1 MAKPVIAIVGRPNV
15 GKSTLFNKLI
25 GERRAIVE
33 DTPGVTRD
41 RIYGECE
48 WRGRT
53 MIVIDTGGIE
63 PKTNS
68 VILQKM
74 REQAQIAIDTA
85 DVILFMVDIRTGL
98 VADDADIALMLK
110 KSGKPVI
117 PVVNKSDKIGDVD
130 PNFYEFYELGFETD
144 PIAISS
150 LHGSGSGDVLDA
162 VLDALPD
169 FEDEEEDNDTIAV
182 AVIGKPNAGKSSL
195 VNRILGD
202 ERCIVSDMPGTTRDA
217 IDTYFENT
225 YGKYNFIDTAGIRR
239 QAKVDDRVEKISVL
253 RAKMAVDRADVCL
266 ILIDANEGITEQD
279 EKIAGLAHEAGK
291 ASIICVNKWDLID
304 KDNSTTAEFTKK
316 IYDALSYMTY
326 APLIFLSAKTGQR
339 VDKLFAQIN
348 YVNMQSKFRVTTGM
362 LNDVLADAVA
372 RVQPPSDKGR
382 RLKIYYMTQ
391 TEIAPPT
398 FVVFCNNAELFHY
411 SYQRYLENCLRQT
424 FGFRGTP
431 IRLVI
436 RQKGENEDQDFGS
449 RK

>member
-48 WRGRT
+48 WRGKT
-53 MIVIDTGGIE
+53 MMVIDTGGIE
-63 PKTNS
+63 PKTDS

-74 REQAQIAIDTA
+74 REQAQIAIETA
-85 DVILFMVDIRTGL
+85 DVIIFMVDIRTGL
-98 VADDADIALMLK
+98 VADDMDIALMLK
-110 KSGKPVI
+110 KSGKPVV

-130 PNFYEFYELGFETD
+130 PQFYEFYELGFAVD

-162 VLDALPD
+162 VLEALP
-169 FEDEEEDNDTIAV
+169 EYEEEEENGEVVSV

-195 VNRILGD
+195 VNRVLGD

-217 IDTYFENT
+217 IDTYFENSH
-225 YGKYNFIDTAGIRR
+225 GKYNFIDTAGIRR
-239 QAKVDDRVEKISVL
+239 QSRVDDRVEKISVL

-266 ILIDANEGITEQD
+266 IMIDASEGITEQD
-279 EKIAGLAHEAGK
+279 EKIAGIAHEAGK
-291 ASIICVNKWDLID
+291 ASVICVNKWDLVD
-304 KDNSTTAEFTKK
+304 KDNNTTAEFTKK

-326 APLIFLSAKTGQR
+326 APILFLSAKTGQR
-339 VDKLFAQIN
+339 VEKLFEQIN
-348 YVNMQSKFRVTTGM
+348 YVNMQSKMRVTTGM

-391 TEIAPPT
+391 TEAAPPT
-398 FVVFCNNAELFHY
+398 FVIFCNMAELFHF

-431 IRLVI
+431 IRLII
-436 RQKGENEDQDFGS
+436 RQKGENEDQDFGGK
-449 RK
+449 R